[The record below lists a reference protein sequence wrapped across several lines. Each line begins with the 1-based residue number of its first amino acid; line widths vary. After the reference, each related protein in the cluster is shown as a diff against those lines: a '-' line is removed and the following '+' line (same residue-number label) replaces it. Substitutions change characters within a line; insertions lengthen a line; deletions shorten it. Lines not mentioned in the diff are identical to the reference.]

1 VGSDVVVVGG
11 GVIGACIAYELA
23 KAGARPV
30 VLDREAR
37 GQASRA
43 SAGML
48 APLSE
53 ADGPGPFLDLGMESL
68 RLHRPLAEELLERTG
83 MDVGY
88 RPTGLLRVALNET
101 DEVAVRRRRS
111 WHMAAG
117 FSVGWLDPARVHD
130 AEPALSRDIRGA
142 AYYSQEHQVSPPLLA
157 QAALRAAADLG
168 AVVRMGLNVEGFL
181 VSGSRVH
188 GVRAAGEPLECDEV
202 VIAAG
207 AWSGAFAELGPALPV
222 RPVRGQLVAL
232 QTVSTSVRHLIY
244 SSGGYLSPKPDGSIL
259 VGATQEE
266 VGFDPRPTADG
277 VAGLLQ
283 SVARLTPALASA
295 TFADA
300 IAGLRPGSPDGL
312 PLIGRLPGWSGV
324 SAATGHFRN
333 GVLLAPIT
341 AHLVADLLLRERPRL
356 SLEAFDPARFAVRA
370 A

>member
-11 GVIGACIAYELA
+11 GVVGACIAYELA
-23 KAGARPV
+23 KAGARV
-30 VLDREAR
+30 TVCDREAP

-68 RLHRPLAEELLERTG
+68 RLHRPLAEELQERTG

-88 RPTGLLRVALNET
+88 RQSGLLRVALTEA
-101 DEVAVRRRRS
+101 DEVAVRRRRA
-111 WHMAAG
+111 WHMQAG
-117 FSVGWLDPARVHD
+117 FAVAWLDPARARD

-142 AYYSQEHQVSPPLLA
+142 AYYDQEYQVSAPLLTRA
-157 QAALRAAADLG
+157 ALQAATDLG

-181 VSGSRVH
+181 VAGGTAR
-188 GVRAAGEPLECDEV
+188 GVRVPGETIRADEAV
-202 VIAAG
+202 VAAG
-207 AWSGAFAELGPALPV
+207 AWSGAFAELGPPLPV

-232 QTVSTSVRHLIY
+232 RTPGTALRHMIY
-244 SSGGYLSPKPDGSIL
+244 SSAGYLNTKADGLTL
-259 VGATQEE
+259 VGSTQEE
-266 VGFDPRPTADG
+266 VGFDARPTAAG

-283 SVARLTPALASA
+283 SVARLTPDLTEA
-295 TFADA
+295 TFSHVL
-300 IAGLRPGSPDGL
+300 AGLRPGSPDGL
-312 PLIGRLPGWSGV
+312 PLIGRLPGWSGISV
-324 SAATGHFRN
+324 ATGHFRN

-341 AHLVADLLLRERPRL
+341 ALLITDLLRHGRPRR
-356 SLEAFDPARFAVRA
+356 SLQPFDPARLTVHA